1 VGAIGAG
8 LIQIPKVD
16 SVVTDFL
23 RPSFADSPLY
33 EPHTRNGLLVLG
45 LVLGAAISLAGIALA
60 YRLWVMRPGSA
71 AVIAA
76 RLRPLQDLFVHKWY
90 FDELTDALIVKPARR
105 AGSFAQSTF
114 ERLFVDE
121 TLIGGT
127 TALVRAGS
135 AAVRAAQTG
144 FVRYYAALLLVGV
157 SGVGLYFLLQS

>member
-1 VGAIGAG
+1 M
-8 LIQIPKVD
+8 
-16 SVVTDFL
+16 
-23 RPSFADSPLY
+23 
-33 EPHTRNGLLVLG
+33 LG
-45 LVLGAAISLAGIALA
+45 LVLGATIGLAGIALA
-60 YRLWVMRPGSA
+60 YRLWVVRPGSA
-71 AVIAA
+71 AAIAA
-76 RLRPLQDLFVHKWY
+76 RLRPLQDLFVRKWY
-90 FDELTDALIVKPARR
+90 FDELTDALIVKPALR

>member
-1 VGAIGAG
+1 
-8 LIQIPKVD
+8 
-16 SVVTDFL
+16 
-23 RPSFADSPLY
+23 
-33 EPHTRNGLLVLG
+33 VLG
-45 LVLGAAISLAGIALA
+45 LALGAAIGLAGIALA

-71 AVIAA
+71 AAIGA
-76 RLRPLQDLFVHKWY
+76 RLRPLRDLFAHKWY
-90 FDELTDALIVKPARR
+90 FDELTDGLIVRPVLR

-121 TLIGGT
+121 TLVGGT